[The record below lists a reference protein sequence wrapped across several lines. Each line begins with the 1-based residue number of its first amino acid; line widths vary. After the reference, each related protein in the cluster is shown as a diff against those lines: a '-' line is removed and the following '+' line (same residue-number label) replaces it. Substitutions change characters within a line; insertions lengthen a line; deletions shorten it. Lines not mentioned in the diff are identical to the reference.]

1 MIIKIG
7 DITIEAD
14 NARELVE
21 QIYKQRIWQENLSF
35 EDKLE
40 ILIDSLNRFTDLD
53 ISKHIVLAGNND
65 EVKASRLIAAL
76 KDKEIL
82 EEI

>member
-1 MIIKIG
+1 MMVKIG
-7 DITIEAD
+7 DITIEAGS
-14 NARELVE
+14 AREIVE
-21 QIYKQRIWQENLSF
+21 EIYKQRIWQENLSF

>member
-1 MIIKIG
+1 MMVKIG
-7 DITIEAD
+7 DITIEAES
-14 NARELVE
+14 AREIVE
-21 QIYKQRIWQENLSF
+21 EIYKQRIWQENLSF

-65 EVKASRLIAAL
+65 DVKASRLIAAL
-76 KDKEIL
+76 KEKEIL

>member
-1 MIIKIG
+1 MMVKIG

-14 NARELVE
+14 NAREIVE

-35 EDKLE
+35 EDKME
-40 ILIDSLNRFTDLD
+40 ILIDSLNRFTDLE

-76 KDKEIL
+76 KEKEIL

>member
-1 MIIKIG
+1 MMVKIG

-14 NARELVE
+14 SAREIVE
-21 QIYKQRIWQENLSF
+21 EIYKQRIWQENLSF

-53 ISKHIVLAGNND
+53 ISKYIVLAGNND

>member
-1 MIIKIG
+1 MMVKIG

-14 NARELVE
+14 SAREIVE

-35 EDKLE
+35 EDKME
-40 ILIDSLNRFTDLD
+40 ILIDSLNRFTDLE

-76 KDKEIL
+76 KEKEIL

>member
-14 NARELVE
+14 NAREIVV

-35 EDKLE
+35 EDKME
-40 ILIDSLNRFTDLD
+40 ILIDSLNRFTDLE

-76 KDKEIL
+76 KEKEIL

>member
-1 MIIKIG
+1 MMVKIG
-7 DITIEAD
+7 DITIEAES
-14 NARELVE
+14 AREIVE
-21 QIYKQRIWQENLSF
+21 EIYKQRIWQENLSF

>member
-1 MIIKIG
+1 MMVKIG

-14 NARELVE
+14 SAREIVE
-21 QIYKQRIWQENLSF
+21 EIYKQRIWQENLSF

>member
-14 NARELVE
+14 NAREIVE

-35 EDKLE
+35 EDKME
-40 ILIDSLNRFTDLD
+40 ILIDSLNRFTDLE

-76 KDKEIL
+76 KEKEIL